1 MARPKIEIMDER
13 LDRLD
18 RKVDGFA
25 ATGKQLLGEME
36 QLSDR
41 VYGVEDRMDALNTR
55 LDVSVDALRNDI
67 KLTIER
73 IDGLRQSL
81 ERSREDDL
89 RERAAERGLL
99 FALVRDHNRR
109 LRAIERLERRRSAS
123 N

>member
-25 ATGKQLLGEME
+25 ATGKQLLVEME
-36 QLSDR
+36 QLSGR